1 MSIGENDGAKAP
13 LLNVANVLT
22 VLRLILVPV
31 FVAVYWSDT
40 PVRSAL
46 AWFVFA
52 LAAATDK
59 ADGYLARSRG
69 LITDFGKMADSLA
82 DKALVSAA
90 LIGAAVMPA
99 ADWLGRQIMFPY
111 EVPAGMTA
119 TLLGGAYFMFM
130 MRRM

>member
-1 MSIGENDGAKAP
+1 MSPAFRRPRSQGP
-13 LLNVANVLT
+13 T
-22 VLRLILVPV
+22 
-31 FVAVYWSDT
+31 DT
-40 PVRSAL
+40 TTPPR
-46 AWFVFA
+46 
-52 LAAATDK
+52 
-59 ADGYLARSRG
+59 GRSRPPRLRSRPWRDPRLTG
-69 LITDFGKMADSLA
+69 GI
-82 DKALVSAA
+82 A